1 MTLVAII
8 VGGLAIFL
16 GYNYYARRID
26 RTVIQADPRKA
37 TPAMMYMDGVDFVPA
52 SRNVLYGYHFKSI
65 AAAGPIVGAI
75 TAATIWGWLP
85 SVLWLFLGVVLL
97 GWASD
102 YSAIMVSVRN
112 DGNSISAIAHR
123 LIAPRTRIILL
134 IFIFFYLLLVA
145 GAFGNIVAGVL
156 NTQPQVPLAI
166 VGLMA
171 MGLLGGQMLYR
182 WKMDLI
188 AVTGI
193 TVGVTLL
200 LILLGPI
207 GVSSTTATGPTGQ
220 PQTQVQQGPVGQMVN
235 GINGAVNAA
244 SGGQPII
251 RYYDPTIVTATP
263 GQPPSGA
270 VAPNVNITPSF
281 VFWLLFLCVFSYL
294 GAALPI
300 WRYAQPVNYI
310 GFWLTFITIVLA
322 FLGAAL
328 AVVLSPDAS
337 TFKLGAVNPA
347 RPDLGF
353 SMVPGAA
360 WQPLWPMLFVTI
372 ACGAISGWHALIGS
386 VGTARQIENETD
398 MLPVGGGAMFTEMAL
413 GLLSLLAVTVAG
425 TGGGAGAFANGIGIF
440 LGVFGVPQQYGAA
453 LGFAA
458 FVIIVITVVQLV
470 IRVMRVTLAEA
481 LADRMPI
488 FRNVHVGI
496 ILSLVLMCLLVLSG
510 TWVYLWQLF
519 GAANQLMASLSLLIV
534 TVWLASTRRNPT
546 YAALPTIFMYVTT
559 MAATLVI
566 ARNLWETVVV
576 PNMGREGAGIAV
588 AGAGGM
594 ILVAMLL
601 FVAAAFIGWDGWQ
614 AYQRY
619 RGRPA
624 GEAQPAAARP

>member
-1 MTLVAII
+1 VTLIAMIL
-8 VGGLAIFL
+8 GGVVIFL

-26 RTVIQADPRKA
+26 RNVIQADPRKA
-37 TPAMMYMDGVDFVPA
+37 TPATLYMDGVDFVPA

-75 TAATIWGWLP
+75 TAANIWGWLP
-85 SVLWLFLGVVLL
+85 SILWLFLGVMFM

-102 YSAIMVSVRN
+102 YSSIMVSVRN

-123 LIAPRTRIILL
+123 LIAPRTRTILL

-156 NTQPQVPLAI
+156 NSQPQVPLAI
-166 VGLMA
+166 VALMI
-171 MGLLGGQMLYR
+171 MGVLGGQMLYR
-182 WKMDLI
+182 WKSDLI
-188 AVTGI
+188 VVTAV

-200 LILLGPI
+200 LIILGPA
-207 GVSSTTATGPTGQ
+207 GVTSTTVTGPTGQ
-220 PQTQVQQGPVGQMVN
+220 PQTQVVQGPIGQFVN
-235 GINGAVNAA
+235 GINGGINALT
-244 SGGQPII
+244 GGQPII
-251 RYYDPTIVTATP
+251 RYYDPTLPAAP
-263 GQPPSGA
+263 GQQAGA
-270 VAPNVNITPSF
+270 AVLPNVNITPSF
-281 VFWLLFLCVFSYL
+281 VFWLLFLCLFSYL

-328 AVVLSPDAS
+328 AVVLNPDVA
-337 TFKLGAVNPA
+337 TFKLAALNPSRA
-347 RPDLGF
+347 DLGF
-353 SMVPGAA
+353 AMAPGVA

-413 GLLSLLAVTVAG
+413 GLLSLLAVTIAGAG
-425 TGGGAGAFANGIGIF
+425 TGAGAFANGIGRF
-440 LGVFGVPQQYGAA
+440 LSVFGLPEQYGSA

-458 FVIIVITVVQLV
+458 FVVIVITVVQLV
-470 IRVMRVTLAEA
+470 IRVMRVTLTEA

-534 TVWLASTRRNPT
+534 TVWLASTGRNPA
-546 YAALPTIFMYVTT
+546 YAGIPMLFMYVTT

-576 PNMGREGAGIAV
+576 PNLGREGAGIAV

-594 ILVAMLL
+594 VLVAALL

-624 GEAQPAAARP
+624 GEPQPAPVRP